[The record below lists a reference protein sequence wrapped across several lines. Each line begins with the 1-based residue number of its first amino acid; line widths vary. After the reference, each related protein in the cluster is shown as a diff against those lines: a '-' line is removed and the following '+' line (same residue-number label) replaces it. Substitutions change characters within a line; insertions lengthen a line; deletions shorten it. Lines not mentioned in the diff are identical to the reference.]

1 MHEDL
6 LSELIITDLY
16 SVYSNFSGEGLKGRR
31 QNRERWALMYKATGR
46 TSYTCCGETFICDA
60 LHPLLVPRGCNY
72 EWISLEGGEFLNVE
86 FQSELTLDCI
96 LPLTLSSSETFTA
109 AMSDLI
115 SRWRH
120 DRPLRKPS
128 CIRDLY
134 VLLLKVLKSDF
145 KSYRP
150 GEQQLKIQPA
160 VEYIIEHYSDNLKN
174 DDLAHLTGLSTV
186 YFRKVFTEVY
196 GMPPIAYIH
205 ALRIRRAKEIL
216 KSDYGSITNVAQSL
230 GYSSIYDFSRAFK
243 NHTGVS
249 PTAYLKKQKR

>member
-1 MHEDL
+1 MYEEL

-16 SVYSNFSGEGLKGRR
+16 AVQSNFSAGGLKGRR
-31 QNRERWALMYKATGR
+31 QDRERWALLYKATGR
-46 TSYTCCGETFICDA
+46 TAYTSHGETIICDA
-60 LHPLLVPRGCNY
+60 LHPLLVPRGCSY
-72 EWISLEGGEFLNVE
+72 EWISLEGGTFIFAE
-86 FQSELTLDCI
+86 FQSNVQLDCI
-96 LPLTLSSSETFTA
+96 LPLPLTSEEAFSA
-109 AMSDLI
+109 AMNDLV

-120 DRPLRKPS
+120 ERPLRKPS

-134 VLLLKVLKSDF
+134 VLLLKLLKADL

-150 GEQQLKIQPA
+150 GAQQLKIQPA
-160 VEYIIEHYSDNLKN
+160 VEYIIDHYSENLKN
-174 DDLAHLTGLSTV
+174 DDLAALTGLSTV

-216 KSDYGSITNVAQSL
+216 KSDYGSITSVAQSL

-249 PTAYLKKQKR
+249 PTAYLKKRKG